1 MEVIEAISG
10 FVTAHPFIS
19 ATIFLALAFDF
30 VNGFHDSAN
39 AIATVVATRVLTPLQ
54 AVLMAG
60 FFNFVGPFLFSL
72 AVAST
77 IGKGILQTDA
87 FDAGVLP
94 HVVFAAL
101 VGGILWDLITWYW
114 GLPTSSSHAIVGGLM
129 GAGIAAAGTAG
140 VQLPTAAE
148 WIRIAEFIG
157 LGAIAGVGLGGLLW
171 LVSRFRIPDGLLRPM
186 GYIGALATLILYAF
200 MTELPSAE
208 EPKKFVEWVFTGL
221 TTSFIGG
228 MAGALIWV
236 VTQHRMPGS
245 LVLKTAPFGAALM
258 LILAVLEKWLVLG
271 GITKT
276 VLFMVVSPFVGFF
289 AGFLLA
295 SIVAWWVRKTER
307 SIVSHWS
314 RRLQLVSSGFYA
326 LTHGTND
333 AQKTMGVIGVLLVAA
348 GTLAVDDGASSM
360 HVPGWVIFSSA
371 GAMGLGTLFGGWRI
385 VKTMASKITHL
396 SPAQGFA
403 AETGGGVV
411 LAAMA
416 HAGIPVS
423 TTHAISSS
431 IMGVGATRRAS
442 AVRWGVGRRIVGAWI
457 LTIPASAVV
466 SYLTYLVLALFF

>member
-1 MEVIEAISG
+1 MAWIDAIWA
-10 FVTAHPFIS
+10 FVQAHPFIS
-19 ATIFLALAFDF
+19 VTIVLALVFDF

-54 AVLMAG
+54 AVIMAG
-60 FFNFVGPFLFSL
+60 FFNFVGPFMFSL

-87 FDAGVLP
+87 FESVMLT

-101 VGGILWDLITWYW
+101 AGGIIWDLITWYW
-114 GLPTSSSHAIVGGLM
+114 GLPTSSSHAIVGGLLGAGLAAM
-129 GAGIAAAGTAG
+129 GADG
-140 VQLPTAAE
+140 VQLPTGLE
-148 WIRIAEFIG
+148 WIRILEFAAG
-157 LGAIAGVGLGGLLW
+157 GAVAGVGLGGLLW
-171 LVSRFRIPDGLLRPM
+171 LWSRVKMPEGWLRPM
-186 GYIGALATLILYAF
+186 AVAGTLAILALYVVFADRPEAGEGKKWVEWTFSAITTAF
-200 MTELPSAE
+200 M
-208 EPKKFVEWVFTGL
+208 
-221 TTSFIGG
+221 GG
-228 MAGALIWV
+228 MLGALIWV
-236 VTQHRMPGS
+236 VTQNRMPGS
-245 LVLKTAPFGAALM
+245 LVLKMAPLGSALM
-258 LILAVLEKWLVLG
+258 LIIAVLEKWLMLSGV
-271 GITKT
+271 TKT

-289 AGFLLA
+289 AGFLL
-295 SIVAWWVRKTER
+295 STIVAWWVRKTDR
-307 SIVSHWS
+307 VQVSLWS

-348 GTLAVDDGASSM
+348 GSLTIEDGASSM
-360 HVPGWVIFSSA
+360 HVPGWVIVTSA

-457 LTIPASAVV
+457 LTIPASAAV
-466 SYLTYLVLALFF
+466 SFVTYIVLELFF